1 MKQIFIP
8 KILRK
13 FFILGVMI
21 AGLAFIGLGDMT
33 STRASAPCCEECEI
47 YLNDCLDGCG
57 GNQACQTA
65 CFQQNL
71 SCIRHCVFCG

>member
-13 FFILGVMI
+13 FLILGVMI

-33 STRASAPCCEECEI
+33 SAGASAPCCEDCDI
-47 YLNDCLDGCG
+47 YLSECLAGCG
-57 GNQACQTA
+57 GNPTCQQA
-65 CFQQNL
+65 CFQDSNN
-71 SCIRHCVFCG
+71 CYRHCVFCG